1 MLGHRTRDAHQGR
14 RDKPARKR
22 TSPQSMT
29 MMRRQR
35 DYERCI
41 AQQRA
46 RGRPLNGR
54 WRCGDA
60 WCMLPACRRDDAPTR
75 AVRDR
80 DRSRDGLWVDD
91 LGASRQRA
99 VEALAASPEVRL
111 AFVRFKEL
119 CRPGRLEPSR
129 GQLRELLASLLPRL
143 HDEYKREGAS
153 SASSTVYENGDWASD
168 RHAGA
173 RGGDEDPGLR
183 GAAMHFLLQVEAWP
197 RSQQQ
202 RRLRDWSFGGRSA
215 EGLAAVLLQLW
226 ALDDEAC
233 LETEE
238 AVDEQRWTELWGEW
252 LQQHPP
258 LPEAEA
264 EGEAAAGPAGRD
276 VVVVVVLEDDGL
288 DAADEQRRRLLR
300 RGDEGHR
307 GRPCGNALGTDQG
320 VGCGRGRSVSR
331 HTSPVMPL
339 SCHQLGRVQVSSLPQ
354 TRKLSDELGWAVLR
368 GAVLVADLVPSPS
381 VLELLGHPLIA
392 ECKVGTYSY
401 VSGAGAQHHC
411 MTALCHFANKEFIL
425 LHTLSLHAPPPSFLL
440 THRPIAVATRPD
452 FCRPEANAHRRANRG
467 GSPPVS
473 RQYHYHRARS
483 SPLARGP
490 PSVPPRPV
498 ANHAD
503 TTLSPPDLPPTC
515 AVAITMYR
523 APRSFSTS
531 ARVHPSFLPH
541 LRHSRHMPFR
551 WLKPILAVS
560 IVGLA
565 VKTYAD
571 VAGRRRDA
579 RLLAA
584 ERDAAEQQ
592 RRNNALMDVYG
603 DRSSL
608 EALEKAVEFYEK
620 RR

>member
-1 MLGHRTRDAHQGR
+1 MGPAGCDDAHTMVPMTSIWPGE
-14 RDKPARKR
+14 DLR
-22 TSPQSMT
+22 TLGSQ
-29 MMRRQR
+29 
-35 DYERCI
+35 
-41 AQQRA
+41 
-46 RGRPLNGR
+46 
-54 WRCGDA
+54 
-60 WCMLPACRRDDAPTR
+60 
-75 AVRDR
+75 
-80 DRSRDGLWVDD
+80 

-264 EGEAAAGPAGRD
+264 EGFFGEVMKGIGAAHVATPWEPTKAWAA
-276 VVVVVVLEDDGL
+276 V
-288 DAADEQRRRLLR
+288 AADL
-300 RGDEGHR
+300 
-307 GRPCGNALGTDQG
+307 
-320 VGCGRGRSVSR
+320 
-331 HTSPVMPL
+331 
-339 SCHQLGRVQVSSLPQ
+339 
-354 TRKLSDELGWAVLR
+354 
-368 GAVLVADLVPSPS
+368 
-381 VLELLGHPLIA
+381 
-392 ECKVGTYSY
+392 
-401 VSGAGAQHHC
+401 
-411 MTALCHFANKEFIL
+411 
-425 LHTLSLHAPPPSFLL
+425 
-440 THRPIAVATRPD
+440 
-452 FCRPEANAHRRANRG
+452 
-467 GSPPVS
+467 
-473 RQYHYHRARS
+473 
-483 SPLARGP
+483 
-490 PSVPPRPV
+490 
-498 ANHAD
+498 
-503 TTLSPPDLPPTC
+503 
-515 AVAITMYR
+515 
-523 APRSFSTS
+523 
-531 ARVHPSFLPH
+531 
-541 LRHSRHMPFR
+541 
-551 WLKPILAVS
+551 LKPILAVS

>member
-1 MLGHRTRDAHQGR
+1 
-14 RDKPARKR
+14 
-22 TSPQSMT
+22 
-29 MMRRQR
+29 
-35 DYERCI
+35 
-41 AQQRA
+41 
-46 RGRPLNGR
+46 
-54 WRCGDA
+54 
-60 WCMLPACRRDDAPTR
+60 MLPACRRDDAPTR

-91 LGASRQRA
+91 VWRNFARDVAESIWPGEDLRTLGSQLGASRQRA

-339 SCHQLGRVQVSSLPQ
+339 SCHQLGRVCVCVGVRVSATQLIRSETSRVQPRVEKLPSRLTGGAGHLKEPLRRWVDRAGPLVRGVPPLKLSRTNQRPLFTCCCLLPQ
-354 TRKLSDELGWAVLR
+354 PSEF
-368 GAVLVADLVPSPS
+368 PSP
-381 VLELLGHPLIA
+381 
-392 ECKVGTYSY
+392 
-401 VSGAGAQHHC
+401 
-411 MTALCHFANKEFIL
+411 
-425 LHTLSLHAPPPSFLL
+425 
-440 THRPIAVATRPD
+440 D
-452 FCRPEANAHRRANRG
+452 PEA
-467 GSPPVS
+467 
-473 RQYHYHRARS
+473 
-483 SPLARGP
+483 L
-490 PSVPPRPV
+490 
-498 ANHAD
+498 
-503 TTLSPPDLPPTC
+503 
-515 AVAITMYR
+515 
-523 APRSFSTS
+523 
-531 ARVHPSFLPH
+531 
-541 LRHSRHMPFR
+541 
-551 WLKPILAVS
+551 
-560 IVGLA
+560 
-565 VKTYAD
+565 
-571 VAGRRRDA
+571 
-579 RLLAA
+579 
-584 ERDAAEQQ
+584 
-592 RRNNALMDVYG
+592 
-603 DRSSL
+603 
-608 EALEKAVEFYEK
+608 
-620 RR
+620 

>member
-91 LGASRQRA
+91 VWRNFARDVAESIWPGEDLRTLGSQLGASRQRA

-264 EGEAAAGPAGRD
+264 EGFFGEVMKGIGAAHVATPWEPTKAWAA
-276 VVVVVVLEDDGL
+276 V
-288 DAADEQRRRLLR
+288 AADL
-300 RGDEGHR
+300 
-307 GRPCGNALGTDQG
+307 
-320 VGCGRGRSVSR
+320 
-331 HTSPVMPL
+331 
-339 SCHQLGRVQVSSLPQ
+339 
-354 TRKLSDELGWAVLR
+354 
-368 GAVLVADLVPSPS
+368 
-381 VLELLGHPLIA
+381 
-392 ECKVGTYSY
+392 
-401 VSGAGAQHHC
+401 
-411 MTALCHFANKEFIL
+411 
-425 LHTLSLHAPPPSFLL
+425 
-440 THRPIAVATRPD
+440 
-452 FCRPEANAHRRANRG
+452 
-467 GSPPVS
+467 
-473 RQYHYHRARS
+473 
-483 SPLARGP
+483 
-490 PSVPPRPV
+490 
-498 ANHAD
+498 
-503 TTLSPPDLPPTC
+503 
-515 AVAITMYR
+515 
-523 APRSFSTS
+523 
-531 ARVHPSFLPH
+531 
-541 LRHSRHMPFR
+541 
-551 WLKPILAVS
+551 LKPILAVS

-592 RRNNALMDVYG
+592 RRNNDLMDVYG